1 MTTREYPTTVDGAL
15 RALDRLVGRWTV
27 SGEATGEVRFE
38 WLEGGHFLLQHV
50 DLVQSGF
57 RTQGLEVIGRER
69 PFGAPEPGPD
79 ICSRYFDDHGNTIVG
94 AGTKLVAFAADG
106 SAWDG
111 LEVGTPVL
119 ACSFGGFDGRTLYLV
134 GATAIHTVRLTVT
147 GQP

>member
-50 DLVQSGF
+50 DLEQSGF
-57 RTQGLEVIGRER
+57 RTRGLEVIGRER

-79 ICSRYFDDHGNTIVG
+79 ICSRYYDDHGNTLDYVYELEDDVLTIWG
-94 AGTKLVAFAADG
+94 GERGSPAYFRGTFSADG
-106 SAWDG
+106 SRLDG
-111 LEVGTPVL
+111 GWTYPD
-119 ACSFGGFDGRTLYLV
+119 GGGYRATLTR
-134 GATAIHTVRLTVT
+134 AA
-147 GQP
+147 